1 MKLWGFLRF
10 ERSVHEPFSNG
21 GNREADSRFYGVFRC
36 SPQISRNCENGEPIG
51 ASILLPAHAP
61 PEYADRETFWNAVE
75 ERGSILASR
84 VQARFSGF
92 RIFSATRGTT
102 QKTRA
107 IPEPTTRF
115 PTRFFPATGTVFSVL
130 SEGLAEL

>member
-1 MKLWGFLRF
+1 MVGIVKQVHGFMG
-10 ERSVHEPFSNG
+10 FS
-21 GNREADSRFYGVFRC
+21 AVP
-36 SPQISRNCENGEPIG
+36 PQISRNCENGEPIG

-61 PEYADRETFWNAVE
+61 SEYVDRETFWNAVE

-102 QKTRA
+102 QKTRT
-107 IPEPTTRF
+107 IPEPTTSSS
-115 PTRFFPATGTVFSVL
+115 TRFFPATGSVFMVL

>member
-1 MKLWGFLRF
+1 MKGVPTNYFPMVGIVKQVHGFMG
-10 ERSVHEPFSNG
+10 FS
-21 GNREADSRFYGVFRC
+21 AV
-36 SPQISRNCENGEPIG
+36 PTQIPRNCENGEPIG
-51 ASILLPAHAP
+51 ASILLPANAP

-107 IPEPTTRF
+107 IPEPTTRS
-115 PTRFFPATGTVFSVL
+115 PTRFFPATGSVFRVL